1 MRVGVLPACLSV
13 HHMPLW
19 CRGVQ
24 KRALDPL
31 ELKIL
36 TSVRCLVSA
45 GNCTLEEHLGPL
57 ITQLLP
63 SSHNGYLFV
72 CLF

>member
-1 MRVGVLPACLSV
+1 MHVCAPHAYLVSV
-13 HHMPLW
+13 ES
-19 CRGVQ
+19 

-36 TSVRCLVSA
+36 TSVHCLVSA
-45 GNCTLEEHLGPL
+45 GNCTLEEHQGPL

-63 SSHNGYLFV
+63 SSHSGYLFV
-72 CLF
+72 YSRR